1 MLAHQAAQ
9 GDATPLGLHPSPVS
23 SEGFTLHRATCNE
36 MMVLNLDS
44 TMHVE
49 VMLECY
55 M

>member
-9 GDATPLGLHPSPVS
+9 GDVTPLGLHPSPVS
-23 SEGFTLHRATCNE
+23 SECFTLHRTTCNE
-36 MMVLNLDS
+36 IMLTNLYS
-44 TMHVE
+44 TIHVE